1 MQHRFGSSLLITANI
16 LLELRC
22 LMATESAVVNLLL
35 FICNNFTAWLG
46 ADIPME
52 INQLC
57 GTYGFTPNSGTN
69 LILVNGAVYNKF

>member
-22 LMATESAVVNLLL
+22 LMATESAAVNMLL
-35 FICNNFTAWLG
+35 FICNKFSAWLA
-46 ADIPME
+46 ADISMD

-57 GTYGFTPNSGTN
+57 GTYGFTPKSGTN
-69 LILVNGAVYNKF
+69 LTLVN